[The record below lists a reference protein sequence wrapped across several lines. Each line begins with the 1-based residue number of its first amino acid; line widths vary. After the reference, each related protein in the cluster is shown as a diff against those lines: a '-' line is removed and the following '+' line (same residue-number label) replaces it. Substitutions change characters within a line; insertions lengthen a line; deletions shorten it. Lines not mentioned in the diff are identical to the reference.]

1 MQRSSSRSADN
12 LHPIPVSQQTQVS
25 VASQNSS
32 SLRTDKMATT
42 THPEFGMHT
51 EAKAVAEA
59 FPDRVKGKTIIVTG
73 ANRKGIGYATAE
85 GFVRTISKS
94 S

>member
-1 MQRSSSRSADN
+1 M
-12 LHPIPVSQQTQVS
+12 
-25 VASQNSS
+25 AS
-32 SLRTDKMATT
+32 TP
-42 THPEFGMHT
+42 HPEFGMHT
-51 EAKAVAEA
+51 EAKAVAKA
-59 FPDRVKGKTIIVTG
+59 FSERVKGKTIIVTG